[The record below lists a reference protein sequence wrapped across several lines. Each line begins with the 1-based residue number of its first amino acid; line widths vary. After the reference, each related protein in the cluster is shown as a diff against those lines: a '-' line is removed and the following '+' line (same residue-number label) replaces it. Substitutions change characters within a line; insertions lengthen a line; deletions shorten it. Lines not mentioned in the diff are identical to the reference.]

1 MIGRKKGS
9 SALTGLELELMQVL
23 WREGRSSVQ
32 QVQTSLAATNELAY
46 TTVQTVLNTLE
57 RKGKVGRMLVGRAFE
72 YEAKTSRETV
82 LKQAV
87 RELAERMFGG
97 SSEDLVMS
105 LVKTRQVDPAR
116 IADLSRRISL
126 EEEDVVEGE
135 TVKAK
140 KPAKQV
146 AKQGRVR

>member
-9 SALTGLELELMQVL
+9 SALTHLELQMMQVL
-23 WREGRSSVQ
+23 WREGTSSVQ
-32 QVQTSLAATNELAY
+32 QVQKSLAPSNDLAY

-57 RKGKVGRMLVGRAFE
+57 RKGKVERKLAGRAYE
-72 YEAKTSRETV
+72 YEAAITKETI

-105 LVKTRQVDPAR
+105 LVKSRQVDPAR
-116 IADLSRRISL
+116 IADLSRRL
-126 EEEDVVEGE
+126 LAEEERSDE
-135 TVKAK
+135 
-140 KPAKQV
+140 
-146 AKQGRVR
+146 

>member
-9 SALTGLELELMQVL
+9 SALTNLELQLMQVL
-23 WREGRSSVQ
+23 WRDGLSSVQ
-32 QVQTSLAATNELAY
+32 QVQKSLAPSNDLAY

-57 RKGKVGRMLVGRAFE
+57 RKGKVRRSLVGRAYE
-72 YEAKTSRETV
+72 YEAAITKEMI

-105 LVKTRQVDPAR
+105 LVKSRQVDPKR
-116 IADLSRRISL
+116 IADLSRKIL
-126 EEEDVVEGE
+126 AEEEGDNE
-135 TVKAK
+135 
-140 KPAKQV
+140 
-146 AKQGRVR
+146 